1 MHLKEWLD
9 KNRDIFTIRDLNFL
23 IKVLLNL
30 PAYQIY
36 DNDFC
41 LSEDKIKEL
50 ERVKSLYKK
59 GIPLAYILGVEEFYG
74 NLLKVNKHTLIPRPC
89 TEFLVEKSI
98 EIIKRYKLNVILDL
112 CCGCGN
118 IAISILNE
126 LKEGLFFASDISF
139 KTIKVA
145 KENISKYR
153 LNIHLVVSD
162 LLTSFKQNSFDL
174 IVSNP
179 PYVED
184 DYLENNKELDVEP
197 KIALSGGEDGLYFI
211 KKIIAYGFNYLKDKG
226 FLLME
231 LGAGQKEKI
240 RNIKELNFYRKVSFL
255 KDYNNLDRVLLLRK

>member
-1 MHLKEWLD
+1 MYLKEWLD
-9 KNRDIFTIRDLNFL
+9 KNRDVFSIRDLNFL
-23 IKVLLNL
+23 IKIFFNSSVHQLYNS
-30 PAYQIY
+30 
-36 DNDFC
+36 DFC

-50 ERVKSLYKK
+50 ERIKSLYKK
-59 GIPLAYILGVEEFYG
+59 GVPLAYILGVEEFYG
-74 NLLKVNKHTLIPRPC
+74 NLLKINKHTLIPRPC

-98 EIIKRYKLNVILDL
+98 EIIRKYRLSIILDL

-118 IAISILNE
+118 IIISIANE

-139 KTIKVA
+139 KAIKVA

-153 LNIHLVVSD
+153 LNIHLIVSD

-179 PYVED
+179 PYVEES
-184 DYLENNKELDVEP
+184 YLKDNKELNVEP

-211 KKIIAYGFNYLKDKG
+211 KKIIASGFTYLKDKG

-231 LGAGQKEKI
+231 LGVGQKDKI
-240 RNIKELNFYRKVSFL
+240 KDIKELNFYRKVNFL
-255 KDYNNLDRVLLLRK
+255 KDYNKLDRILLLRK